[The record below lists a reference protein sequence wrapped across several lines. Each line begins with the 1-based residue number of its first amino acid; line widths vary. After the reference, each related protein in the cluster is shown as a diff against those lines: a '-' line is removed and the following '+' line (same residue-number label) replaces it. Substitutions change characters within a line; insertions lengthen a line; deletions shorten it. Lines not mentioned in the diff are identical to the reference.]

1 MESSSEY
8 VVGTLLVLA
17 AALLTAVNHV
27 TSAKV
32 VKYKCTN
39 IHLMISAGV
48 ATIVVSGFTPIIGMD
63 NRDRVN

>member
-1 MESSSEY
+1 MESSSNY
-8 VVGTLLVLA
+8 VIGTVLVLS

-27 TSAKV
+27 ASAKV

-48 ATIVVSGFTPIIGMD
+48 ATIVVSAFNTIIGMD
-63 NRDRVN
+63 NRDRFN